1 MLSRLKVWFENLFKK
16 KQEYKLIDTFGCTE
30 RPSVSCPTFLER
42 KVHTQFL
49 NAVQSYN
56 IIVVYGESRQGKTWT
71 IERYCPNQLRIGCNA
86 AMDIDALK
94 KEMLHVVGVE
104 VRQIEHSITD
114 EFSDSD
120 VEQVSSSIGAEM
132 VASAGMSTTS
142 STAHKE
148 TLKDRKSVV

>member
-56 IIVVYGESRQGKTWT
+56 IIVVYGESRQGKHGRLNGIAQINYASDAMQLWT
-71 IERYCPNQLRIGCNA
+71 L
-86 AMDIDALK
+86 M
-94 KEMLHVVGVE
+94 H
-104 VRQIEHSITD
+104 
-114 EFSDSD
+114 
-120 VEQVSSSIGAEM
+120 
-132 VASAGMSTTS
+132 
-142 STAHKE
+142 
-148 TLKDRKSVV
+148 

>member
-86 AMDIDALK
+86 AMDIDASK
-94 KEMLHVVGVE
+94 
-104 VRQIEHSITD
+104 
-114 EFSDSD
+114 
-120 VEQVSSSIGAEM
+120 
-132 VASAGMSTTS
+132 
-142 STAHKE
+142 
-148 TLKDRKSVV
+148 KDRR